1 MKIAINVRHGGF
13 GLSDKACQW
22 LIDNKG
28 WTVTDYKDGDYAN
41 PDADFV
47 STKNAEFSF
56 REKYHL
62 VQSESSKSFRNNP
75 DLIEVIETLGA
86 EANGNFADLEIVEIP
101 DDVDWQIEEYDG
113 VEWIAEV
120 HIRWW

>member
-113 VEWIAEV
+113 VEWIA
-120 HIRWW
+120 